1 MIKSSS
7 HNRSYH
13 FDLRSVSGD
22 RLLLGFCMEF
32 LCSCASLSSL
42 LRFICIDRQILRFA
56 AVPQWFPWKS
66 DITWPI
72 FSLMCKQNNQRHSQ
86 SPRYDREARAHPTP
100 SAYTTI
106 STCLWSAISLRA
118 LLSEV
123 QDLQR
128 DLSHTH
134 RHTYSAYTECRR
146 WSREWYAHS
155 SSPNPN
161 LNPSRRRCF
170 ANPSARLTPC
180 TDTGRERDG
189 AGLAVSAAVVA
200 LC

>member
-7 HNRSYH
+7 HNCSYH
-13 FDLRSVSGD
+13 FDLRSVLGD
-22 RLLLGFCMEF
+22 RLVLGFCMEF

-56 AVPQWFPWKS
+56 AEPQWFPWKS

-86 SPRYDREARAHPTP
+86 SPRYDREARALPTP

-123 QDLQR
+123 RDLQR

-134 RHTYSAYTECRR
+134 
-146 WSREWYAHS
+146 
-155 SSPNPN
+155 
-161 LNPSRRRCF
+161 
-170 ANPSARLTPC
+170 
-180 TDTGRERDG
+180 TDTMHTQNADADRENDMHIPRVRIRIWIRVDADVLLILLLG
-189 AGLAVSAAVVA
+189 
-200 LC
+200 